1 MVREVIMPKVG
12 LTMQTGIIERWLKKE
27 GDYIKKGEPIFEIS
41 TDKTNVEVE
50 ATEAGH
56 MKKIVAS
63 EGQEIPVNEVIAYID
78 DNDEELAIQQEGE
91 VKKIEP
97 ESEAKSL
104 EDSAIKPTD
113 ISISPLAKKLA
124 EELGIDVT
132 KVKGSGPRGRILKED
147 ILSAKEAIGKVS
159 EKSAEQQKETEAIE
173 KEQEDLGLIIKVAQI
188 FKLEGIK
195 KLVADRMKESYLNAP
210 HICLSLSCDMSKIVQ
225 VREIEN
231 RRFEEKAHLTYTD
244 IIIKAAAQALK
255 SNPLL
260 NSTLRGDSIIV
271 FDEVNIGIATK
282 TKKGFLVVPVI
293 KNADR
298 MSLFEISV
306 ARENLVGRTR
316 EGKHTL
322 DDITGGTFT
331 ITNLGMFGIESF
343 DPIITPGQAAIL
355 SVGTIKMTPV
365 VDDSGQ
371 ICVKPVAGM
380 SVTCD
385 HRIADGADAARFL
398 SDLKEI
404 MENPKSML

>member
-12 LTMQTGIIERWLKKE
+12 LTMQTGIIERWIKKE
-27 GDYIKKGEPIFEIS
+27 GDYIEKGEPIFEVS
-41 TDKTNVEVE
+41 TDKTNIEVE
-50 ATEAGH
+50 ATEAGYL
-56 MKKIVAS
+56 KKIVAY
-63 EGQEIPVNEVIAYID
+63 EGQEIPVNEVIAYIGD
-78 DNDEELAIQQEGE
+78 KDEELAIQLEGDA
-91 VKKIEP
+91 KKIEA

-104 EDSAIKPTD
+104 EAGAMKPTD

-132 KVKGSGPRGRILKED
+132 KVNGSGPRGRVLKED
-147 ILSAKEAIGKVS
+147 ILAAKEAISKIG
-159 EKSAEQQKETEAIE
+159 EKSSEQPQEKEAIE
-173 KEQEDLGLIIKVAQI
+173 KEQEDLGLFVKVAQI

-195 KLVADRMKESYLNAP
+195 KLVAVRMKESYLNAP
-210 HICLSLSCDMSKIVQ
+210 HICLSLSCDMSNSVQ
-225 VREIEN
+225 VREIVN
-231 RRFEEKAHLTYTD
+231 KRFEEKAHLTYTD
-244 IIIKAAAQALK
+244 IIIKATAQALK
-255 SNPLL
+255 ANPLL
-260 NSTLRGDSIIV
+260 NSTLRGDSIII

-282 TKKGFLVVPVI
+282 TKKGLVVPVI
-293 KNADR
+293 KNVDN

-343 DPIITPGQAAIL
+343 DPIITPDQAAIL

-365 VDDSGQ
+365 VDNSGQ
-371 ICVKPVAGM
+371 ICVKPVAGI

-385 HRIADGADAARFL
+385 HRIADGADAAKFL
-398 SDLKEI
+398 SDLKGVL
-404 MENPKSML
+404 ENPELVL